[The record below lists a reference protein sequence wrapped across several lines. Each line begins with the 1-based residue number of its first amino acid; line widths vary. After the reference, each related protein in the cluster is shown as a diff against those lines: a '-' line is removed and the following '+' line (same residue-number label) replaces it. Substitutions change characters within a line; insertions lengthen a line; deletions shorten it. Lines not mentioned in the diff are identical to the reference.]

1 MKTLTA
7 ARNGFRVEWMIF
19 SVGLVFSLYLLAL
32 SFGRPLLD
40 QYSFRQTQTAISVY
54 WLLKGGPWVAY
65 QTPVLG
71 APWSIPFEFPV
82 YQWLVAIA
90 ARLMPFLTLDDAGRV
105 VSEAFFIGTLW
116 PLWRIASHLPN
127 GRTQFLI
134 GAGILM
140 LSPLYAFWARSFM
153 MESAALFFAVWFIAA
168 ELDFFASPSASGVAE
183 MTLTA
188 VLAALIKITTF
199 VGFSFAGGLIA
210 IFYLRRNFGTT
221 RSLRSLVHPAMCVF
235 AVAASVVMLWLWVSY
250 SDGLK
255 SANLIGSLYTGKALE
270 AWNFGSVAQRKSLD
284 LLKVIAIRAPGE
296 AVGSW
301 LVALIFSVVA
311 VIQLNRRQLAIYF
324 AMLFLYVAPF
334 FVFTNLHLVHH
345 YYQFANSI
353 FLVLALSYVAAS
365 LIKSLPLATLGLLA
379 ILVGGDLYAYSK
391 DFANDLVLPNR
402 QIQMMLASDLRNATR
417 PDEVVVGFGL
427 QWSSEVPYYSTR
439 RSLLIPDNVGANVL
453 HAVAADLMSHTGYQP
468 VGGVVVCPN
477 QLGRS
482 PATLDAYENLMHTI
496 TKDLKPHTVG
506 TCLVYSRS

>member
-1 MKTLTA
+1 MKSLAA
-7 ARNGFRVEWMIF
+7 ARNGIRIEWMIF
-19 SVGLVFSLYLLAL
+19 SIGLVFCLYLLAL
-32 SFGRPLLD
+32 SFGRPILD

-65 QTPVLG
+65 QTPALG
-71 APWSIPFEFPV
+71 APWSIPFEFPI
-82 YQWLVAIA
+82 YQWLVAIVA
-90 ARLMPFLTLDDAGRV
+90 KLMPFLTLDDAGRI
-105 VSEAFFIGTLW
+105 VSEAFFLGTLW

-134 GAGILM
+134 GAGILL

-153 MESAALFFAVWFIAA
+153 MESAAVFFAAWFLAA
-168 ELDFFASPSASGVAE
+168 ELDFFASPSVSGVAE

-188 VLAALIKITTF
+188 ALAALIKITTF

-210 IFYLRRNFGTT
+210 VFYLLRDFGTT
-221 RSLRSLVHPAMCVF
+221 RSLRSLIHPALCAF
-235 AVAASVVMLWLWVSY
+235 AVAASVVVLWFWVSY
-250 SDGLK
+250 SDSLK

-270 AWNFGSVAQRKSLD
+270 AWNFGNLAQRKSLD
-284 LLKVIAIRAPGE
+284 LFKVIVLRAPGE

-301 LVALIFSVVA
+301 LVVLIFSAVA
-311 VIQLNRRQLAIYF
+311 LIKLNRKQLAIYS
-324 AMLFLYVAPF
+324 AMLLLYAAPF
-334 FVFTNLHLVHH
+334 FVFTNLHIVHH

-365 LIKSLPLATLGLLA
+365 LIKSRPLIALGLLA

-391 DFANDLVLPNR
+391 NFANDLVLPNR
-402 QIQMMLASDLRNATR
+402 QIQMMLASDLRNTTR
-417 PDEVVVGFGL
+417 PDEVIVGFGL

-439 RSLLIPDNVGANVL
+439 RSLLIPDYVGANVL

-482 PATLDAYENLMHTI
+482 PATLGAYENLVHMI
-496 TKDLKPHTVG
+496 TRDLKPHTVG

>member
-7 ARNGFRVEWMIF
+7 TRNGLRIEWMIF
-19 SVGLVFSLYLLAL
+19 SIGLAFCLYLLAL
-32 SFGRPLLD
+32 SFGRPILD

-54 WLLKGGPWVAY
+54 WMLKGGSWVAY
-65 QTPVLG
+65 QTPTVG

-90 ARLMPFLTLDDAGRV
+90 AKLMPFLTLDDAGRV
-105 VSEAFFIGTLW
+105 VSEVLFLGTLW
-116 PLWRIASHLPN
+116 PLWRIASHLPH

-153 MESAALFFAVWFIAA
+153 MESTALFFAVWFIAA
-168 ELDFFASPSASGVAE
+168 ELDFFASPSVSGVAE
-183 MTLTA
+183 MTLAAT
-188 VLAALIKITTF
+188 LAALIKITTF
-199 VGFSFAGGLIA
+199 VGFSFAGCLIA
-210 IFYLRRNFGTT
+210 IFFLVRDFGAT
-221 RSLRSLVHPAMCVF
+221 RSWRSLTRPALCAF
-235 AVAASVVMLWLWVSY
+235 AVMTSVVMLWLWVSY

-255 SANLIGSLYTGKALE
+255 SANLIGSLYTGRALE
-270 AWNFGSVAQRKSLD
+270 GWNFGNLAQRKSLD

-301 LVALIFSVVA
+301 LVVLVFSAVA
-311 VIQLNRRQLAIYF
+311 VIKLNRKQLAIYL
-324 AMLFLYVAPF
+324 AMLLLYIAPF
-334 FVFTNLHLVHH
+334 FVFTNLHIVHH

-353 FLVLALSYVAAS
+353 FLVLALSYVVAC
-365 LIKSLPLATLGLLA
+365 LIKSWPLLGFGLLA
-379 ILVGGDLYAYSK
+379 VLVGADLYAYSK

-402 QIQMMLASDLRNATR
+402 QIQMMLASDLRNVTR
-417 PDEVVVGFGL
+417 SDEVVIGFGL

-439 RSLLIPDNVGANVL
+439 RSLLIPDNVGPNVL
-453 HAVAADLMSHTGYQP
+453 NAVAADLMRHTDYHP

-477 QLGRS
+477 QLSRS
-482 PATLDAYENLMHTI
+482 PVTISAYENLLRMI
-496 TKDLKPHTVG
+496 TTDLKPHTVG